1 MTKTWLA
8 WGLVVGLVLVGLA
21 ACSPASAKDEA
32 AKLAAASAAASR
44 VSSQPT
50 QRTLRSGTT
59 IEARIQDS
67 LSSRHNQAGETLR
80 ATVSSDVKDANGGI
94 AIPAG
99 STVGLRIA
107 ELQAATNK
115 SQADGKI
122 TLVVTSMTVRG
133 QTYQVSSTVNPVLHQ
148 LVGRGVTTGE
158 VEKAAGGA
166 VIGAVAGRVIGG
178 DTKGAV
184 IGGAVGAAAG
194 TAAAVHWASRDVV
207 VTPGTTITFSLPQ
220 ALTVAT
226 R

>member
-1 MTKTWLA
+1 MSKTWLA
-8 WGLVVGLVLVGLA
+8 WGLVVGLVVVGLA

-32 AKLAAASAAASR
+32 GSAISSR
-44 VSSQPT
+44 PA
-50 QRTLRSGTT
+50 QRTLVSGTR
-59 IEARIQDS
+59 IEARLQDS
-67 LSSRHNQAGETLR
+67 LSSRHNKAGESLR
-80 ATVSSDVKDANGGI
+80 ATVSADVKDAYGGV

-107 ELQAATNK
+107 QLEPATNK

-133 QTYQVSSTVNPVLHQ
+133 QTYQVSSTVNAVPHQ
-148 LVGRGVTTGE
+148 LKGRGVTAGE

-207 VTPGTTITFSLPQ
+207 VTPGTTISFSLAQ
-220 ALTVAT
+220 ALTVAA

>member
-1 MTKTWLA
+1 MSKTLLA
-8 WGLVVGLVLVGLA
+8 GMLVLGVV

-32 AKLAAASAAASR
+32 ASTASTARA
-44 VSSQPT
+44 VSSRPA
-50 QRTLRSGTT
+50 QRTLVSGTS

-67 LSSRHNQAGETLR
+67 LSSRHNKAGETLR
-80 ATVSSDVKDANGGI
+80 ATVSADVKDAYGQV

-99 STVGLRIA
+99 SAVELRIA
-107 ELQAATNK
+107 QLEAATNK

-122 TLVVTSMTVRG
+122 ALVVTSVTVRG
-133 QTYQVSSTVNPVLHQ
+133 QTYQVSSPVNSVPHQ
-148 LVGRGVTTGE
+148 LVGRGVTVGE
-158 VEKAAGGA
+158 VEKAGGGA

-178 DTKGAV
+178 NTKGAI

-207 VTPGTTITFSLPQ
+207 VTPGTTIVFSLPQ
-220 ALTVAT
+220 ALTVAA

>member
-1 MTKTWLA
+1 MSKTWLA
-8 WGLVVGLVLVGLA
+8 WGLVVGLVVLGLA
-21 ACSPASAKDEA
+21 ACSPASAKEEA
-32 AKLAAASAAASR
+32 ASKARA
-44 VSSQPT
+44 VSNGPA
-50 QRTLRSGTT
+50 QRTLVSGTR
-59 IEARIQDS
+59 IEARLQDS
-67 LSSRHNQAGETLR
+67 LSSRHNKAGETLR
-80 ATVSSDVKDANGGI
+80 ATVSADVKDGYNGI

-148 LVGRGVTTGE
+148 LVGRGVTAGE
-158 VEKAAGGA
+158 VEKATGGA

-220 ALTVAT
+220 ALTLAV

>member
-1 MTKTWLA
+1 MSKTLLA
-8 WGLVVGLVLVGLA
+8 GMLVLGLA
-21 ACSPASAKDEA
+21 ACSSASAKEEA
-32 AKLAAASAAASR
+32 AKLAAAGR
-44 VSSQPT
+44 VSSQPAQPA
-50 QRTLRSGTT
+50 QRTLGSGTT

-67 LSSRHNQAGETLR
+67 LSSRHNKAGETLR
-80 ATVSSDVKDANGGI
+80 ATVSSDVKDASGHI

-99 STVGLRIA
+99 STVGLRVA
-107 ELQAATNK
+107 QLEPATNK

-122 TLVVTSMTVRG
+122 QLIVTSVTVRG
-133 QTYQVSSTVNPVLHQ
+133 QTYQVSSTVNSVPHQ
-148 LVGRGVTTGE
+148 LVGRGVTAGE

-207 VTPGTTITFSLPQ
+207 VTPGTPITFSLPQ

>member
-32 AKLAAASAAASR
+32 SKAR
-44 VSSQPT
+44 VVSYGPA
-50 QRTLRSGTT
+50 QRTVVSGTR
-59 IEARIQDS
+59 IEARLQDS
-67 LSSRHNQAGETLR
+67 LSSRHNNAGENLR
-80 ATVSSDVKDANGGI
+80 ATVSADVKDANGGI

-99 STVGLRIA
+99 SSVDLRIA

-133 QTYQVSSTVNPVLHQ
+133 QTYQVNSTVNSVPHL
-148 LVGRGVTTGE
+148 LVGRGVTAGE

>member
-1 MTKTWLA
+1 MSKTLLA
-8 WGLVVGLVLVGLA
+8 GMLVLGLV
-21 ACSPASAKDEA
+21 ACSPASAKEE
-32 AKLAAASAAASR
+32 AASAARA
-44 VSSQPT
+44 VSNRPA
-50 QRTLRSGTT
+50 QRTLVSGTL
-59 IEARIQDS
+59 IEATIQDA
-67 LSSRHNQAGETLR
+67 LSSRRNKAGETLR
-80 ATVSSDVKDANGGI
+80 ATVSADVKDGYGQV

-107 ELQAATNK
+107 QLEPATNK

-122 TLVVTSMTVRG
+122 ALEVTSVTVRG
-133 QTYQVSSTVNPVLHQ
+133 QMYQLSTKLNSVPHQ
-148 LVGRGVTTGE
+148 LVGRGVTAGE
-158 VEKAAGGA
+158 VEKAGGGA

-207 VTPGTTITFSLPQ
+207 VTPGTPIVFSLSQ
-220 ALTVAT
+220 ALTVTA

>member
-1 MTKTWLA
+1 MSKTWLA
-8 WGLVVGLVLVGLA
+8 WGLVVGLVVLGLA

-32 AKLAAASAAASR
+32 SKAR
-44 VSSQPT
+44 VVSYGPA
-50 QRTLRSGTT
+50 QRTVVSGTR
-59 IEARIQDS
+59 IEARLQDS
-67 LSSRHNQAGETLR
+67 LSSRHNNAGENLR
-80 ATVSSDVKDANGGI
+80 ATVSADVKDANGGI

-99 STVGLRIA
+99 SSVGLRIA

-133 QTYQVSSTVNPVLHQ
+133 QTYQVNSTVNSVPHL
-148 LVGRGVTTGE
+148 LVGRGVTAGE

>member
-1 MTKTWLA
+1 MSKTLLA
-8 WGLVVGLVLVGLA
+8 GMLVLGLV

-32 AKLAAASAAASR
+32 ASTARA
-44 VSSQPT
+44 VSNRPA
-50 QRTLRSGTT
+50 QRTLVSGTS

-67 LSSRHNQAGETLR
+67 LSSRHNKAGETLR
-80 ATVSSDVKDANGGI
+80 ATVSSDVKDGYGRV

-99 STVGLRIA
+99 SPVALRVTQ
-107 ELQAATNK
+107 LQAATNK

-122 TLVVTSMTVRG
+122 ALEVTSLTVRG
-133 QTYQVSSTVNPVLHQ
+133 QTYQVSSTVNSVPHQ
-148 LVGRGVTTGE
+148 LVGRGVTAGE
-158 VEKAAGGA
+158 VEKGAGGA

-207 VTPGTTITFSLPQ
+207 VTPGTPIVFSLPQ
-220 ALTVAT
+220 ALTVTA

>member
-1 MTKTWLA
+1 MSKTWLA
-8 WGLVVGLVLVGLA
+8 WGLVVGLVVLGLA

-32 AKLAAASAAASR
+32 SKAR
-44 VSSQPT
+44 VVSYGPA
-50 QRTLRSGTT
+50 QRTVVSGTR
-59 IEARIQDS
+59 IEARLQDS
-67 LSSRHNQAGETLR
+67 LSSRHNNAGETLR
-80 ATVSSDVKDANGGI
+80 ATVSADVKDANGGI

-99 STVGLRIA
+99 SSVDLRIA

-133 QTYQVSSTVNPVLHQ
+133 QTYQVNSTVNSVPHL
-148 LVGRGVTTGE
+148 LVGRGVTAGE

>member
-1 MTKTWLA
+1 MSKTLLA
-8 WGLVVGLVLVGLA
+8 RMLVLGLV
-21 ACSPASAKDEA
+21 ACSPASGKEEA
-32 AKLAAASAAASR
+32 SSTARA
-44 VSSQPT
+44 VSNRPA
-50 QRTLRSGTT
+50 QRTLVSGTL
-59 IEARIQDS
+59 IDAKIQDS
-67 LSSRHNQAGETLR
+67 LSSRHNKAGETLR
-80 ATVSSDVKDANGGI
+80 ATVSADVKDAYGQV

-107 ELQAATNK
+107 QLEPATNK

-122 TLVVTSMTVRG
+122 ALEVTSVTVRG
-133 QTYQVSSTVNPVLHQ
+133 QTYHLSSKVNLVPHR
-148 LVGRGVTTGE
+148 LVGRGVTAGE

-166 VIGAVAGRVIGG
+166 VIGAAAGRVIGG
-178 DTKGAV
+178 NTKGAV

-207 VTPGTTITFSLPQ
+207 VTPGTPIVFSLAQ

>member
-1 MTKTWLA
+1 MSKTLLA
-8 WGLVVGLVLVGLA
+8 GMLVLGLA
-21 ACSPASAKDEA
+21 ACSSASAKDEA
-32 AKLAAASAAASR
+32 AKLAAASAAAGR
-44 VSSQPT
+44 VSSGPA
-50 QRTLRSGTT
+50 QRTLASGTT
-59 IEARIQDS
+59 IAARIQDS
-67 LSSRHNQAGETLR
+67 LSSRHNSAGETLR
-80 ATVSSDVKDANGGI
+80 ATVNSDVKDAYGGI

-107 ELQAATNK
+107 QLEPATNK

-122 TLVVTSMTVRG
+122 QLIVTSVTVRG
-133 QTYQVSSTVNPVLHQ
+133 QTYQVSSTVNSVPHQ
-148 LVGRGVTTGE
+148 LVGRGVTAGE

-220 ALTVAT
+220 ALTVTA

>member
-1 MTKTWLA
+1 MSKTLLA
-8 WGLVVGLVLVGLA
+8 GMLVLGLV

-32 AKLAAASAAASR
+32 ARTARA
-44 VSSQPT
+44 VSNRPA
-50 QRTLRSGTT
+50 QRTLVSGTRV
-59 IEARIQDS
+59 EARIQDS
-67 LSSRHNQAGETLR
+67 LSSRHNKAGETLR
-80 ATVSSDVKDANGGI
+80 ATVSADVKDAYGQV

-107 ELQAATNK
+107 QLEPATNK

-122 TLVVTSMTVRG
+122 ALDVTSMTVRG
-133 QTYQVSSTVNPVLHQ
+133 QTYQVSSTVNSVPHQ
-148 LVGRGVTTGE
+148 LVGRGVTAGE
-158 VEKAAGGA
+158 VEKAGGGA

-178 DTKGAV
+178 NTKGAV

-207 VTPGTTITFSLPQ
+207 VTPGTPIVFSLAQ
-220 ALTVAT
+220 TLTVTA